1 MNESRIHKKCELSI
15 RRRYGKFVAVTV
27 KRFRDGR
34 SSEPI
39 LRRLADLHIE
49 ILVSFFVFFVHM
61 WASTLSRFMGAQSK
75 KNSANTS
82 TNAKVNYQPQSQSEL
97 VLQNDE

>member
-61 WASTLSRFMGAQSK
+61 W
-75 KNSANTS
+75 NTS